1 MAEEEH
7 IIIIHTSAYV
17 YQVRELVGLG
27 FDKKQAVWALRHN
40 DGDFDAALGYL
51 AAGGGCGGM
60 TVEAEADDPASPAKK
75 LTGKKL
81 KDAKKASKGGE
92 GKGGAGGGGGGQQG
106 GGEQTCNVCKE
117 VFASRSKLFQHIKE
131 TGHALYD
138 PRQIFK
144 STLYSA

>member
-1 MAEEEH
+1 M
-7 IIIIHTSAYV
+7 
-17 YQVRELVGLG
+17 G
-27 FDKKQAVWALRHN
+27 FDRKQALWALRHN
-40 DGDFDAALGYL
+40 EGDFDAALGYL
-51 AAGGGCGGM
+51 AAGGDCGGM
-60 TVEAEADDPASPAKK
+60 KVEEEVVDPASPAKK

-81 KDAKKASKGGE
+81 KDAKKASKGGGGGGE

-138 PRQIFK
+138 PRQILK
-144 STLYSA
+144 SSLYRA